1 MDHLAALPEGLRTS
15 FVFLTSLAIGLL
27 LGLERQRRVTA
38 KAGLRTFALV
48 ALCGTV
54 AGLLADTTGNSWI
67 IPTGFAL
74 VGLMIIAAYRTE
86 PTPEGDSG
94 TTTVVAVLLCYGLGV
109 MVWYGHIQLAATVGI
124 VATLLLYFRTELH
137 GFSEKLSGRDVASML
152 QFAVLSFIV
161 LPLLPDRA
169 FDPYDVLN
177 PYHLWLMVVLISG
190 VSLAGYLALRLI
202 GPRRSVALLGAFG
215 GLISSTATTLVYSR
229 QAGISAATAPLGA
242 AIIVVANLVVLLRL
256 LVLSVVVAPAIMP
269 QLAPIVT
276 LGFAAG
282 LVVVARQV
290 RCLMASPDLEAPEL
304 SNPTNL
310 RVALGF
316 GALYTVVLLGA
327 AWLSEHAGSHGLY
340 AIALVSGL
348 ADVDAITLST
358 LNLFGAERL
367 TGAVATTAITLAF
380 LAAVAFKVA
389 ATAVLGRAPF
399 MKRCLAGLLAPAA
412 GVVAGLLI
420 FR

>member
-1 MDHLAALPEGLRTS
+1 MDHLDALPEGLRTS

-67 IPTGFAL
+67 IPTGLAL
-74 VGLMIIAAYRTE
+74 VGLMIIAAYLTE
-86 PTPEGDSG
+86 PKPEGDSG

-109 MVWYGHIQLAATVGI
+109 MVWYRHIQLAATVGI

-137 GFSEKLSGRDVASML
+137 EFSEKLSGRDVASML

-169 FDPYDVLN
+169 FDPYQVLN

-190 VSLAGYLALRLI
+190 VGLAGYLALRLI
-202 GPRRSVALLGAFG
+202 GPRRSVTLLGAFG
-215 GLISSTATTLVYSR
+215 GLVSSTATTLVYSR
-229 QAGISAATAPLGA
+229 QAGVSAATAPLGA
-242 AIIVVANLVVLLRL
+242 AIIVVSNLVVLLRMS
-256 LVLSVVVAPAIMP
+256 VLSVVVAPAIMP
-269 QLAPIVT
+269 QLAPVLA

-282 LVVVARQV
+282 FVVVVRQL
-290 RCLMASPDLEAPEL
+290 RGLMASPDLEAPEL

-316 GALYTVVLLGA
+316 GALYAVVLLGA
-327 AWLSEHAGSHGLY
+327 AWLSEHAGSRGLY

-358 LNLFGAERL
+358 LNLFGVERL
-367 TGAVATTAITLAF
+367 TGAVATTAIALAF
-380 LAAVAFKVA
+380 LAAVAFKLA
-389 ATAVLGRAPF
+389 ATAALGKPAF

-412 GVVAGLLI
+412 GVVAGLLL
-420 FR
+420 FA

>member
-1 MDHLAALPEGLRTS
+1 
-15 FVFLTSLAIGLL
+15 
-27 LGLERQRRVTA
+27 
-38 KAGLRTFALV
+38 
-48 ALCGTV
+48 
-54 AGLLADTTGNSWI
+54 
-67 IPTGFAL
+67 
-74 VGLMIIAAYRTE
+74 
-86 PTPEGDSG
+86 
-94 TTTVVAVLLCYGLGV
+94 
-109 MVWYGHIQLAATVGI
+109 VGI

-137 GFSEKLSGRDVASML
+137 GFSEKLSGRDVSSML

-269 QLAPIVT
+269 QLAPIVA

-282 LVVVARQV
+282 FVVVARQV
-290 RCLMASPDLEAPEL
+290 RCLMASPDLEAPDL

-316 GALYTVVLLGA
+316 GALYAVVLLGA

-380 LAAVAFKVA
+380 LAAVAFKLA
-389 ATAVLGRAPF
+389 AAAVLGRAPF

-412 GVVAGLLI
+412 GVVAGLLL

>member
-1 MDHLAALPEGLRTS
+1 VDHLAALPEGLRTT

-54 AGLLADTTGNSWI
+54 SGLLADATGNSWI

-74 VGLMIIAAYRTE
+74 VGLMIIAAYHGE

-109 MVWYGHIQLAATVGI
+109 MVWYRYIQLAATAGI

-137 GFSEKLSGRDVASML
+137 TFSEKLSARDVASML

-169 FDPYDVLN
+169 FDQYHVLN

-190 VSLAGYLALRLI
+190 IGLAGYLALRLI
-202 GPRRSVALLGAFG
+202 GPRSVVLLGAFG
-215 GLISSTATTLVYSR
+215 GLVSSTATTLVYSR
-229 QAGISAATAPLGA
+229 QARIYAATAPLGA
-242 AIIVVANLVVLLRL
+242 AIIIMSNLMALVRMC
-256 LVLSVVVAPAIMP
+256 VLSLVVAPAVVP
-269 QLAPIVT
+269 QLAPVLA
-276 LGFAAG
+276 LGLVAG
-282 LVVVARQV
+282 LIVVVRQL
-290 RCLMASPDLEAPEL
+290 RELMASPNLELPEL
-304 SNPTNL
+304 PNPTNI

-316 GALYTVVLLGA
+316 GALYAMVLLGA
-327 AWLSEHAGSHGLY
+327 AWLSEHAGSRGLY

-348 ADVDAITLST
+348 VDVDAITLST
-358 LNLFGAERL
+358 LNLFDAGRL

-389 ATAVLGRAPF
+389 AAAALGKAAF

-412 GVVAGLLI
+412 GVVAGLLL
-420 FR
+420 FA